1 MCKHDTMYP
10 GGVCAQMCELH
21 TFGGCVNVCIYT
33 YTYMLIH
40 VCMQQTRYPRG
51 GLATPARGGSQTA
64 VISGKGRFLGFLM
77 TGLVTQG
84 VIFQTRKGRPIVLLI
99 RVLWTDS
106 RTWICRPIYGV
117 LCGPIYALFG
127 GTYGGYLGRG
137 GTWYAITH
145 MCVHPCV
152 HTCVPP
158 APQHT
163 SNTHVFV

>member
-1 MCKHDTMYP
+1 MYVCNQPCIHGMNGGSNQGVPP
-10 GGVCAQMCELH
+10 G
-21 TFGGCVNVCIYT
+21 
-33 YTYMLIH
+33 
-40 VCMQQTRYPRG
+40 
-51 GLATPARGGSQTA
+51 PARGGSQTA
-64 VISGKGRFLGFLM
+64 VISEKRPKFGFLM

-117 LCGPIYALFG
+117 LCGPIYAHIWG
-127 GTYGGYLGRG
+127 YIWGYLGRG

-158 APQHT
+158 TPQHT
-163 SNTHVFV
+163 SNTHVFVCIHAVMLIHTCPCIYICRSSAHAICQN